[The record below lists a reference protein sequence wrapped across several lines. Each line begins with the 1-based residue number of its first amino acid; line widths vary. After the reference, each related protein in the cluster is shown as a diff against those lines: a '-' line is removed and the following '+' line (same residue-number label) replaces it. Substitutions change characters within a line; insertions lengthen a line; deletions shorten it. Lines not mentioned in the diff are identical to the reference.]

1 MNKAQNGKAENST
14 ETKTSPNA
22 HQETGSRKKYPW
34 TAKRIAA
41 WICIAALAAMYVVT
55 LILALTDNTAA
66 GSLFKASLLLTIVL
80 PIFCWIFIWAV
91 GVLNHKETIASM
103 KILNSNPAERKKMEE
118 ALQESMQQSEKQG
131 R

>member
-1 MNKAQNGKAENST
+1 MNNDEKRKAENNNKNQNNTTAYKEAVS
-14 ETKTSPNA
+14 
-22 HQETGSRKKYPW
+22 QKKYPW

-41 WICIAALAAMYVVT
+41 WICIAALAAMYLIT

-118 ALQESMQQSEKQG
+118 ALQESMSESEKK
-131 R
+131 

>member
-1 MNKAQNGKAENST
+1 MTT
-14 ETKTSPNA
+14 ETKNTDKKKDAATA
-22 HQETGSRKKYPW
+22 HGNTSRKKYPW

-41 WICIAALAAMYVVT
+41 WICIAALAAMYLIT

-80 PIFCWIFIWAV
+80 PIFCWIFIWAI
-91 GVLNHKETIASM
+91 GVLTHRETIASM

-118 ALQESMQQSEKQG
+118 SLQQAQANKFREEK
-131 R
+131 